1 MTNEETET
9 QELKKKDFTYRG
21 KTLDEL
27 KKLDVRE
34 FAKYLRSRQ
43 RRSVLSQFQVIE
55 DFVSRAKNKIAKG
68 KPVRTHQRDL
78 VIVPEMVG
86 MRIDIH
92 NGKMYSPTIITGEML
107 GHTFGEF
114 SLTRSKVK
122 HSKAGIGAT
131 KGSKSKSKK

>member
-1 MTNEETET
+1 MAQEETET
-9 QELKKKDFTYRG
+9 IDLKKKEFTYRG
-21 KTLDEL
+21 KTLEEL

-43 RRSVLSQFQVIE
+43 RRNVLRQFQTIE
-55 DFVSRAKNKIAKG
+55 DFVSRAKNKIAKN

-86 MRIDIH
+86 MKIDIH
-92 NGKMYSPTIITGEML
+92 NGKMFSPTIVTNDML

-114 SLTRSKVK
+114 SMTRSKVK